1 MPTAS
6 PAATTTGNHSPP
18 HIRLNVLTLPSYY
31 KSRLSL
37 TPRPCVSLRRHGQ
50 IDVSLERLI
59 QLGTIDPTMA
69 AFLAAAVKSRCN
81 IIVTGGVNA
90 GKMALPHS
98 VTSQRIQVR
107 RSGIF
112 VAEAHTV
119 TKQVGIT
126 RAEPRPVAI
135 DLGDSPRP

>member
-1 MPTAS
+1 LYGSDGRRVTDVVKME
-6 PAATTTGNHSPP
+6 
-18 HIRLNVLTLPSYY
+18 LPD
-31 KSRLSL
+31 
-37 TPRPCVSLRRHGQ
+37 G
-50 IDVSLERLI
+50 
-59 QLGTIDPTMA
+59 
-69 AFLAAAVKSRCN
+69 
-81 IIVTGGVNA
+81 
-90 GKMALPHS
+90 